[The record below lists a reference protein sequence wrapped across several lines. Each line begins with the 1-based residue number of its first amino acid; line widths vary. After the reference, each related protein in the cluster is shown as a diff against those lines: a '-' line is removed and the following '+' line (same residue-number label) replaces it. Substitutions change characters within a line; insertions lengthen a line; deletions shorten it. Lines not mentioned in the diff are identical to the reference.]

1 MGKIIKEYNR
11 LPKNKQGNIKL
22 LNNINGSEWA
32 SLSKSIVTYGGAIAE
47 KRKLHGAAYPIELVE
62 HFIKIFTQQG
72 DNVLDPFMGVGTT
85 ADACRFLNR
94 NCFGF
99 ELNPKFYEL
108 AVAGPEPLDVKNKD
122 VHPIEV
128 NIYNES
134 CQHIKEHIPENTIDL
149 TVTSPPYSNHL
160 HKIANGFA
168 TYTYEKNIY
177 KGQGRVLAN
186 PYSQLDVDF
195 GNQTWEGYSS
205 LVLNIMK
212 DLYDVGREGSFNV
225 WVVRDYRDVEEH
237 IPYVNLH
244 GKIMEL
250 GIKAGWV
257 VTDVII
263 WDQTAQRKLV
273 KLGGI
278 KARRFYFNIG
288 HSYIIIFRKN
298 IEGEKFK
305 SLL

>member
-11 LPKNKQGNIKL
+11 LPKEKHGSVPP
-22 LNNINGSEWA
+22 LNNLTGSEWA
-32 SLSKSIVTYGGAIAE
+32 SLSKSVVTYGGGIAD
-47 KRKLHGAAYPIELVE
+47 KRRFHGAAFPIELVE
-62 HFIKIFTQQG
+62 HFIRLFTVERN
-72 DNVLDPFMGVGTT
+72 NVLDPFMGVGTT

-99 ELNPKFYEL
+99 ELNPEFYNL
-108 AVAGPEPLDVKNKD
+108 AIQEPEEIDRKNREVFDVD
-122 VHPIEV
+122 V
-128 NIYNES
+128 NIYNRS
-134 CQHIKEHIPENTIDL
+134 CEHLKEFIPENSIDL
-149 TVTSPPYSNHL
+149 TITSPPYSNHL

-177 KGQGRVLAN
+177 RGQGRKLAN
-186 PYSQLDVDF
+186 PYSNLDIDF
-195 GNQTWEGYSS
+195 GNQTWEKYSE
-205 LVLNIMK
+205 LVYQLMRSI
-212 DLYDVGREGSFNV
+212 YDVSKEGSYNV

-244 GKIMEL
+244 GKTIEL
-250 GIKAGWV
+250 ATKAGWI
-257 VTDVII
+257 VTDVVI
-263 WDQTAQRKLV
+263 WDQTSQRKLV

-288 HSYIIIFRKN
+288 HSYILIFRKN
-298 IEGEKFK
+298 IVGEKFT

>member
-1 MGKIIKEYNR
+1 MGKIIKEYNK
-11 LPKNKQGNIKL
+11 LPKDKQGTLKP
-22 LNNINGSEWA
+22 LNNISGSEWA
-32 SLSKSIVTYGGAIAE
+32 SLSKSIVSYGGAIAE
-47 KRKLHGAAYPIELVE
+47 KRRMHGAAFPIELVE
-62 HFIKIFTQQG
+62 HFIKVFTIAG

-94 NCFGF
+94 NSFGF
-99 ELNPKFYEL
+99 ELNPNFYEY
-108 AVAGPEPLDVKNKD
+108 ATKGPEEIDIKNKKIFD
-122 VHPIEV
+122 IKTD
-128 NIYNES
+128 IFNES
-134 CQHIKEHIPENTIDL
+134 CQHIKDHIPNNTIDL
-149 TVTSPPYSNHL
+149 TITSPPYSNHL

-177 KGQGRVLAN
+177 KGQGRKLAN
-186 PYSQLDVDF
+186 PYSNMDVDF
-195 GNQTWEGYSS
+195 GNQTWEGYSK
-205 LVLNIMK
+205 LILDLMK
-212 DLYDVGREGSFNV
+212 DLLDVSKEGSYNV

-250 GIKAGWV
+250 GIKAGWII
-257 VTDVII
+257 TDVVI
-263 WDQTAQRKLV
+263 WDQSAQRKLV

-288 HSYIIIFRKN
+288 YSYIIIFRKN